1 MIFVAAVLIVAGGG
15 VFLGKPFESS
25 RHKETASDA
34 DPGGTVRARL
44 WQDPFTAVVRCQKDK
59 TAEKEDC
66 TPVGP
71 DLAPQQEVVIMPVMV
86 YGDSYSESVEKRRRR
101 RYAVLSAM
109 FMQGY
114 RPEDAQTIDYFRK
127 KDPQNPYIVPYE
139 WLRPNT
145 SHYGR
150 KGNPGKTD
158 NTDGPP
164 VLLLWLDER
173 RFSRNPLNELRKIL
187 TQVVGKTAA
196 AGEHA
201 ANPVVQVTLIGP
213 AGSTALREMVREASR
228 SLDSKHYFPREWKFT
243 IFSPVATASARLVI
257 HGVES
262 DIVELHSKK
271 TCPDTGECK
280 AERNTYQGKNLRS
293 LSLIEKA
300 FRRIG
305 IEFFR
310 TISSDKALMRE
321 MIEKEFKNRGIK
333 DKENSDVII
342 LVSEWDTFYGRSLP
356 EAFTEVLEND
366 RGRRAASE
374 EVCPLGV
381 CRYVYMRG
389 LDGEIPESKAPENG
403 ASDRTGTQELERAV
417 GVNRFDYLRRLAQRI
432 KSDFF
437 DIPETVRAVGVLGS
451 DVYDKLVV
459 LQALRPSFPD
469 ALFFIT
475 DADARYLHPAEF
487 EWTRGLVVLSG
498 YDLTLAEDQTSLP
511 PALTSIWPRESNGTG
526 ESNGTRE
533 LKLQLPPF
541 RDSYQTSVFFTTR
554 LAIVLSLKEL
564 GISKRERKRGTS
576 EHEAERSEDEARRR
590 ETYDGLRRQLVD
602 IATPRVFEVGR
613 SMFVPLGVKEQ
624 QDLRDQMW
632 SGWSN
637 RKWTVMFPVATGLVL
652 LCSFLSVQ
660 FNRRFNWRV
669 WLLLSCAILVPL
681 LLTIAV
687 HFKDGFDGE
696 PLPITSGA
704 NMLPTLSGLFLA
716 LILMSF
722 FFIRSQASLAKHGRR
737 LVKEFELTDDK
748 AWAQYL
754 VPTGYFTG
762 HEVLSLPWLRR
773 RLITP
778 WRAVRSRYWMYGLT
792 VLHLVFSV
800 ALVNALGDF
809 SPPIRG
815 HYTRVIYHAT
825 VLLLLSGFLALAYLF
840 VDEVRKCR
848 TLARRLIS
856 MPAPWGD
863 QTFETFAQQRNI
875 RLYASG
881 CVRDGLTRW
890 IGVRLLAEKTL
901 ASENVIYYPFVVL
914 LLIIVVHS
922 GLFDNWRFVPSII
935 LVLVT
940 GVLVI
945 AACILFLRFSVKQ
958 VRDSA
963 LTSMQMALARDLRD
977 GAEREIQSLKLMI
990 EDVRNERRG
999 AFRPVFNDPIFKALL
1014 MPLGG
1019 YGSLYLIDY
1028 LARFTQG

>member
-1 MIFVAAVLIVAGGG
+1 MAAVLLVAGGG

-34 DPGGTVRARL
+34 ALGGTVRARL

-66 TPVGP
+66 TPVNP
-71 DLAPQQEVVIMPVMV
+71 ELAPQQEVVIMPVMV

-109 FMQGY
+109 FKQGY
-114 RPEDAQTIDYFRK
+114 RPEDAQTIDYFK
-127 KDPQNPYIVPYE
+127 KKAPQNSYIVPYE

-150 KGNPGKTD
+150 RENPKK
-158 NTDGPP
+158 TDGPP

-173 RFSRNPLNELRKIL
+173 RFSKKPLNELREIL

-196 AGEHA
+196 AGEDV
-201 ANPVVQVTLIGP
+201 ANPAVQVTLIGP
-213 AGSTALREMVREASR
+213 AGSTVLRDMVREASHR
-228 SLDSKHYFPREWKFT
+228 SLDSGHYFPREWKFT
-243 IFSPVATASARLVI
+243 IFSPVATASARLVM

-262 DIVELHSKK
+262 QTVELHGKK

-280 AERNTYQGKNLRS
+280 AEKKTYENKNLRS

-305 IEFFR
+305 VEFFR
-310 TISSDKALMRE
+310 TISSDKALIRE
-321 MIEKEFKNRGIK
+321 MIEKEFRNRGIK
-333 DKENSDVII
+333 DRENSDVII

-356 EAFTEVLEND
+356 EAFIEVLDKD
-366 RGRRAASE
+366 RERKETPEDICPLG
-374 EVCPLGV
+374 VCPLGV

-403 ASDRTGTQELERAV
+403 ASDRTATQELERAV

-432 KSDFF
+432 KRDFF
-437 DIPETVRAVGVLGS
+437 GRPESVRAVGVLGS

-487 EWTRGLVVLSG
+487 GWTRGLVVLSG
-498 YDLTLAEDQTSLP
+498 YNLTLAKNQMSLP
-511 PALTSIWPRESNGTG
+511 TALNSNGAT

-533 LKLQLPPF
+533 LKLELPPF
-541 RDSYQTSVFFTTR
+541 RDSYQTSVFYTTR
-554 LAIVLSLKEL
+554 LAIAHSLQALET
-564 GISKRERKRGTS
+564 SKREREEGISKDETQWC
-576 EHEAERSEDEARRR
+576 ERCD
-590 ETYDGLRRQLVD
+590 DLRRDLVT
-602 IATPRVFEVGR
+602 IATPKVFEVGR
-613 SMFVPLGVKEQ
+613 SMFVPLDGKEQ
-624 QDLRDQMW
+624 EDLRKQMW
-632 SGWSN
+632 SGWAN
-637 RKWTVMFPVATGLVL
+637 RKFSALLPAAAGFVL

-660 FNRRFNWRV
+660 FNRRFNWRIWFLV
-669 WLLLSCAILVPL
+669 PCVIVVPL
-681 LLTIAV
+681 LLTAAV
-687 HFKDGFDGE
+687 HFADGFDGE

-722 FFIRSQASLAKHGRR
+722 FFFRSQANLAKHGRR

-748 AWAQYL
+748 SWAQYL
-754 VPTGYFTG
+754 LPTEYFAGY
-762 HEVLSLPWLRR
+762 EVLSLSWLWRW
-773 RLITP
+773 LTTA

-800 ALVNALGDF
+800 ALVNAVGDF

-815 HYTRVIYHAT
+815 HYTRFIYHVT
-825 VLLLLSGFLALAYLF
+825 VLLMLAGFLALAYLF

-856 MPAPWGD
+856 APAPWGD
-863 QTFETFAQQRNI
+863 QTLETFAQQRSI

-881 CVRDGLTRW
+881 SVRDGLARW

-977 GAEREIQSLKLMI
+977 GAENEIQSLKLMI